1 MMALTRRILPALIP
15 LVLTACAAAPQRPVP
30 VSLTPAPAVT
40 PVQDVSMSP
49 KLMRPATAP
58 DFWSGM
64 RDSFAMPGC
73 EAGPEVVAWARTY
86 TKMPN
91 RFEQQVNEVLP
102 LIVYAHKSAMQHS
115 VAGEFALL
123 PWVESQYRHVP
134 GVKNRP
140 AGMWQI
146 MPQTAH
152 TLGLRVEKNYD
163 ERMDI
168 TKSTDS
174 VMNMMRRYYDDLG
187 DWRLVDVAYNAG
199 EFGLK
204 KTIDKHGGPTGEEGL
219 PDVPMKANTR
229 EHLVKLMAIACIV
242 RDPARFNVQLP
253 RQDGEDALQV
263 VQVSNPQS
271 LAQAAKQSG
280 LSMTDLRDFNPAY
293 RSTKG
298 TVSSSLLLPK
308 TAADQYNLG
317 PVAAVIE
324 EPSFASSDKDDAVAD
339 APVAK
344 SGKAGKNGKGAK
356 LSKAELAKAAKAE
369 KASKSRKTDAV
380 ASTSKPGKGSK
391 PSAAPAVNIVYKV
404 NNGESLWTIARRHQV
419 SVEQLMKWNDL
430 QTQAVKPGQV
440 LRLTAS
446 R

>member
-1 MMALTRRILPALIP
+1 MIALTRRLLPALIP

-30 VSLTPAPAVT
+30 VAAATAAPVA
-40 PVQDVSMSP
+40 PVDDVAMSP
-49 KLMRPATAP
+49 KLMRPAAP
-58 DFWSGM
+58 ADFWSSM
-64 RDSFAMPGC
+64 RDSFSMPGC

-86 TKMPN
+86 TRMPN

-102 LIVYAHKSAMQHS
+102 LIVYAHKSAMKHS

-134 GVKNRP
+134 GAKNRP

-163 ERMDI
+163 ERLDI
-168 TKSTDS
+168 TKSTES
-174 VMNMMRRYYDDLG
+174 VMTMMRRYYDDLG

-204 KTIDKHGGPTGEEGL
+204 KTIDKHGGPSDDEGL
-219 PDVPMKANTR
+219 PDVPMKAGTR
-229 EHLVKLMAIACIV
+229 EHLVKLMAMACIV

-253 RQDGEDALQV
+253 RQDRDDALQV
-263 VQVSNPQS
+263 VTVSNPQS

-280 LSMTDLRDFNPAY
+280 LSMNDLRDFNPAY
-293 RSTKG
+293 RTTKG

-317 PVAAVIE
+317 PVSPVAADASVEAEDVAAVD
-324 EPSFASSDKDDAVAD
+324 EPSSSSSS
-339 APVAK
+339 K
-344 SGKAGKNGKGAK
+344 STSSKS
-356 LSKAELAKAAKAE
+356 SKASRAS
-369 KASKSRKTDAV
+369 KASKAPSIAKA
-380 ASTSKPGKGSK
+380 SKPAKGGK
-391 PSAAPAVNIVYKV
+391 PSKAGAPAVAIYKV

>member
-1 MMALTRRILPALIP
+1 MNTLTRRLLPTLIP
-15 LVLTACAAAPQRPVP
+15 FVLTACAGSVPGPMPQ
-30 VSLTPAPAVT
+30 TPGAVT
-40 PVQDVSMSP
+40 PVGPVEDVAMSP
-49 KLMRPATAP
+49 KMLRPATP
-58 DFWSGM
+58 PHFWSDM
-64 RDSFAMPGC
+64 RGSFAMRGW
-73 EAGPEVVAWARTY
+73 EADPQVMAWAHTY

-115 VAGEFALL
+115 VAGEFAPL
-123 PWVESQYRHVP
+123 PWGGSQYRHAP
-134 GVKNRP
+134 GAKNRP

-146 MPQTAH
+146 MPQTAR

-163 ERMDI
+163 ERLDI
-168 TKSTDS
+168 TKSTES

-204 KTIDKHGGPTGEEGL
+204 KTIDKHGGPTHDEGL

-242 RDPARFNVQLP
+242 RDPARFNVSLP
-253 RQDGEDALQV
+253 RQDKEDALQV
-263 VQVSNPQS
+263 VKVDNPQS

-280 LSMTDLRDFNPAY
+280 LSMDNLRDFNPAY
-293 RSTKG
+293 RTSKG
-298 TVSSSLLLPK
+298 TISSSLLLPK
-308 TAADQYNLG
+308 SAADQYKLG
-317 PVAAVIE
+317 PVAAATDVPDAADDVADVAAAALPAATAKHGKNTKIAKTTK
-324 EPSFASSDKDDAVAD
+324 ASQVAKATKKPAKDDEPQV
-339 APVAK
+339 V
-344 SGKAGKNGKGAK
+344 
-356 LSKAELAKAAKAE
+356 
-369 KASKSRKTDAV
+369 
-380 ASTSKPGKGSK
+380 
-391 PSAAPAVNIVYKV
+391 IHKV
-404 NNGESLWTIARRHQV
+404 NNGESLWTIARRHQA

-440 LRLTAS
+440 LKLIAS

>member
-1 MMALTRRILPALIP
+1 MNPLVRRLLPTLIP
-15 LVLTACAAAPQRPVP
+15 LALSACAGTPPRAIGPLATPAAP
-30 VSLTPAPAVT
+30 STIDT
-40 PVQDVSMSP
+40 VQDVNMSP
-49 KLMRPATAP
+49 KLARPAPPA
-58 DFWSGM
+58 DFWGDM

-73 EAGPEVVAWARTY
+73 EADPQVMAWARTY

-91 RFEQQVNEVLP
+91 RFEQQINEVLP

-134 GVKNRP
+134 GAKNRP

-152 TLGLRVEKNYD
+152 TLGLRVDKNYD
-163 ERMDI
+163 ERLDI
-168 TKSTDS
+168 TKSTES
-174 VMNMMRRYYDDLG
+174 VMSMMRRYYDDLG

-204 KTIDKHGGPTGEEGL
+204 KTIDKHGGPTAYDGL

-229 EHLVKLMAIACIV
+229 EHLVKLMAIACVV

-253 RQDGEDALQV
+253 KQDRDDALQV
-263 VQVSNPQS
+263 VKVDNPQS

-280 LSMTDLRDFNPAY
+280 LSMNDLRDFNPAF
-293 RSTKG
+293 RTTRG
-298 TVSSSLLLPK
+298 TITSSLLLPK
-308 TAADQYNLG
+308 TAADQYKLG
-317 PVAAVIE
+317 PVDPVADLPAAQ
-324 EPSFASSDKDDAVAD
+324 ADDDAVAD
-339 APVAK
+339 AAPARAAT
-344 SGKAGKNGKGAK
+344 GKATKGS
-356 LSKAELAKAAKAE
+356 SKASKPARNAKTLAKASGKPAKKDEA
-369 KASKSRKTDAV
+369 KT
-380 ASTSKPGKGSK
+380 
-391 PSAAPAVNIVYKV
+391 IVYKV

-430 QTQAVKPGQV
+430 DTAAVKPGQV
-440 LRLTAS
+440 LKLTAS

>member
-30 VSLTPAPAVT
+30 VSVAPAPTAM
-40 PVQDVSMSP
+40 PVENVSMSP
-49 KLMRPATAP
+49 KLMRPAAP
-58 DFWSGM
+58 ADFWSGM

-134 GVKNRP
+134 GAKNRP

-146 MPQTAH
+146 MPQTAQ
-152 TLGLRVEKNYD
+152 TLGLRVQKNYD
-163 ERMDI
+163 ERLDI
-168 TKSTDS
+168 TKSTES
-174 VMNMMRRYYDDLG
+174 VMSMMRRYYDDLG

-204 KTIDKHGGPTGEEGL
+204 KTIDKHGGPTAEEGL
-219 PDVPMKANTR
+219 PDVPMKAGTR

-242 RDPARFNVQLP
+242 RDPGRFNVQLP

-280 LSMTDLRDFNPAY
+280 LSMNDLRDFNPAY
-293 RSTKG
+293 RTTQG

-317 PVAAVIE
+317 PVAAVV
-324 EPSFASSDKDDAVAD
+324 EPPSSSIDNDAVAD
-339 APVAK
+339 APISK
-344 SGKAGKNGKGAK
+344 SGKNAKGKK
-356 LSKAELAKAAKAE
+356 LSKAELAKAE
-369 KASKSRKTDAV
+369 KASKSSKADTV
-380 ASTSKPGKGSK
+380 AKASKPGKNAKSDEK
-391 PSAAPAVNIVYKV
+391 TVTIVYKV

>member
-30 VSLTPAPAVT
+30 LPVTPASTAT
-40 PVQDVSMSP
+40 PVADVSMSP
-49 KLMRPATAP
+49 KLVHPAAP
-58 DFWSGM
+58 ADFWSGM
-64 RDSFAMPGC
+64 RGSFEMPGC

-102 LIVYAHKSAMQHS
+102 LIVYAHKSAMKHD

-134 GVKNRP
+134 GAKNRP

-163 ERMDI
+163 ERLDI
-168 TKSTDS
+168 TKSTES
-174 VMNMMRRYYDDLG
+174 VMNMMHRYYDDLG

-204 KTIDKHGGPTGEEGL
+204 KTLDKHGGPTREEGL
-219 PDVPMKANTR
+219 PDVPMKAGTR

-242 RDPARFNVQLP
+242 RDPGRFNVQLP
-253 RQDGEDALQV
+253 RQDGDDALQV

-280 LSMTDLRDFNPAY
+280 LSMNDLRDFNPAY
-293 RSTKG
+293 RTTKG

-324 EPSFASSDKDDAVAD
+324 PPSSSVDDDAVANVP
-339 APVAK
+339 AAK
-344 SGKAGKNGKGAK
+344 SGKAGKNAKGGK
-356 LSKAELAKAAKAE
+356 LSKAELAKAE
-369 KASKSRKTDAV
+369 KASKSGKADAV
-380 ASTSKPGKGSK
+380 AKAAKSTKGDKSGK
-391 PSAAPAVNIVYKV
+391 AAEPAVVIVYKV

>member
-1 MMALTRRILPALIP
+1 MNVLSRRLLPTLLP
-15 LVLTACAAAPQRPVP
+15 LLLTACAGGIPRPVP
-30 VSLTPAPAVT
+30 SSPNTVTPAPVA
-40 PVQDVSMSP
+40 PVQDVAVAP
-49 KLMRPATAP
+49 KLLRPAPPA
-58 DFWSGM
+58 DFWSDM

-73 EAGPEVVAWARTY
+73 DADPQVMAWARTY
-86 TKMPN
+86 TKQPN

-102 LIVYAHKSAMQHS
+102 LIVYAHKSAMKHS

-134 GVKNRP
+134 GQRNRP

-146 MPQTAH
+146 MPQTAR

-163 ERMDI
+163 ERLDI
-168 TKSTDS
+168 TKSTES

-204 KTIDKHGGPTGEEGL
+204 KTLDKHGGPSDDDGL
-219 PDVPMKANTR
+219 PDVPMKAGTR
-229 EHLVKLMAIACIV
+229 EHLAKLMAMACIV
-242 RDPARFNVQLP
+242 RDPARFNVSLP
-253 RQDGEDALQV
+253 RQDREDTLQV
-263 VQVSNPQS
+263 VKVSSPQS

-280 LSMTDLRDFNPAY
+280 LSMNDLRDFNPAY
-293 RSTKG
+293 RTSKG
-298 TVSSSLLLPK
+298 TISSSLLLPK
-308 TAADQYNLG
+308 SAADQYKLG
-317 PVAAVIE
+317 PVDPVADVTGPAA
-324 EPSFASSDKDDAVAD
+324 DDAAAD
-339 APVAK
+339 APVKSTKGKPKAGAPAK
-344 SGKAGKNGKGAK
+344 NARAVAKAGKP
-356 LSKAELAKAAKAE
+356 SKAAKVDE
-369 KASKSRKTDAV
+369 PQV
-380 ASTSKPGKGSK
+380 
-391 PSAAPAVNIVYKV
+391 VIHKV

-440 LRLTAS
+440 LKLTAS

>member
-1 MMALTRRILPALIP
+1 MTTLHRRLLPSLIP
-15 LVLTACAAAPQRPVP
+15 FLLTACATGMTPRVPTTPLAPAPQTAPVDDVAMAP
-30 VSLTPAPAVT
+30 KLLRPAP
-40 PVQDVSMSP
+40 
-49 KLMRPATAP
+49 PA
-58 DFWSGM
+58 DFWAGM
-64 RDSFAMPGC
+64 RDSFGMPGC
-73 EAGPEVVAWARTY
+73 EADPQVLAWARTY

-102 LIVYAHKSAMQHS
+102 LIVYAQKSATQHG

-134 GVKNRP
+134 GAKNRP

-152 TLGLRVEKNYD
+152 TLGLRVDKNYD
-163 ERMDI
+163 ERLDI
-168 TKSTDS
+168 AKSTDS
-174 VMNMMRRYYDDLG
+174 VMTMMRRYYDDLG

-204 KTIDKHGGPTGEEGL
+204 KTIDRHGGPSGDDGL

-253 RQDGEDALQV
+253 RQDHQDTLQV

-271 LAQAAKQSG
+271 LSQAAKQSG
-280 LSMTDLRDFNPAY
+280 LSMNDLRDFNPAY
-293 RSTKG
+293 RTTKG

-308 TAADQYNLG
+308 SAADQYRLG
-317 PVAAVIE
+317 PVDPVADLPDAG
-324 EPSFASSDKDDAVAD
+324 DTDDADDTAS
-339 APVAK
+339 APTAAKGKSKATRAGK
-344 SGKAGKNGKGAK
+344 SGNAGTV
-356 LSKAELAKAAKAE
+356 
-369 KASKSRKTDAV
+369 ASTKKKSAKTDAV
-380 ASTSKPGKGSK
+380 
-391 PSAAPAVNIVYKV
+391 IHKV
-404 NNGESLWTIARRHQV
+404 DNGESLWTIARRHQV
-419 SVEQLMKWNDL
+419 SVEELMKWNDL
-430 QTQAVKPGQV
+430 RTQAVKPGQV
-440 LRLTAS
+440 LRLTA

>member
-1 MMALTRRILPALIP
+1 MNVLARRLLPTLIP
-15 LVLTACAAAPQRPVP
+15 LVLTACAGTTPRPIAPLAPP
-30 VSLTPAPAVT
+30 PAPTSVDT
-40 PVQDVSMSP
+40 VQDVNMSP
-49 KLMRPATAP
+49 KLARPAPPA
-58 DFWSGM
+58 DFWGEM

-73 EAGPEVVAWARTY
+73 EADPQVMAWARTY

-102 LIVYAHKSAMQHS
+102 LIVYAHKSAMKHS

-152 TLGLRVEKNYD
+152 TLGLRVDKNYD
-163 ERMDI
+163 ERLDI
-168 TKSTDS
+168 TKSTES
-174 VMNMMRRYYDDLG
+174 VMSMMRRYYDDLG

-204 KTIDKHGGPTGEEGL
+204 KTIDKHGGPSDDEGL
-219 PDVPMKANTR
+219 PDVPMKANTK

-242 RDPARFNVQLP
+242 RDPGRFNVQLP
-253 RQDGEDALQV
+253 KQDRDDALQV
-263 VQVSNPQS
+263 VKVDSPQS

-280 LSMTDLRDFNPAY
+280 LSMNDLRDFNPAF
-293 RSTKG
+293 RTTKATVTST
-298 TVSSSLLLPK
+298 LLLPK

-317 PVAAVIE
+317 PVD
-324 EPSFASSDKDDAVAD
+324 PVAD
-339 APVAK
+339 VPAASDDDGDMAPTKAASKATKTAKATKGLK
-344 SGKAGKNGKGAK
+344 SGKAVAKAVPASSKKDDAK
-356 LSKAELAKAAKAE
+356 L
-369 KASKSRKTDAV
+369 
-380 ASTSKPGKGSK
+380 
-391 PSAAPAVNIVYKV
+391 IVYKV

-430 QTQAVKPGQV
+430 DTAAVKPGQV
-440 LRLTAS
+440 LKLTAS

>member
-1 MMALTRRILPALIP
+1 MNAFTRRLLPTLIP
-15 LVLTACAAAPQRPVP
+15 MLLTACAAGMPKPLPHPLPVVAP
-30 VSLTPAPAVT
+30 PAPVEDVT
-40 PVQDVSMSP
+40 VSP
-49 KLMRPATAP
+49 KMMRPAQQA

-73 EAGPEVVAWARTY
+73 EADPQVLAWARTY

-102 LIVYAHKSAMQHS
+102 LIVYAHKAAMKHS

-134 GVKNRP
+134 GQKNRP

-146 MPQTAH
+146 MPQTAR

-163 ERMDI
+163 ERLDI
-168 TKSTDS
+168 TKSTES

-204 KTIDKHGGPTGEEGL
+204 KTIDRHGGPSDDDGL
-219 PDVPMKANTR
+219 PDVPMKANTK

-242 RDPARFNVQLP
+242 RDPGRFNVSLP
-253 RQDGEDALQV
+253 RQDGDDALQV
-263 VQVSNPQS
+263 VKVSTPQS

-280 LSMTDLRDFNPAY
+280 LSMDDLRGFNPAF
-293 RSTKG
+293 RTTSG
-298 TVSSSLLLPK
+298 TVSASLLLPK
-308 TAADQYNLG
+308 SAADQYKLG
-317 PVAAVIE
+317 PVDPVTDPADPIVDELSTAQAPVKGKKARTSKDAAV
-324 EPSFASSDKDDAVAD
+324 
-339 APVAK
+339 
-344 SGKAGKNGKGAK
+344 
-356 LSKAELAKAAKAE
+356 AKAKTTSR
-369 KASKSRKTDAV
+369 SKSK
-380 ASTSKPGKGSK
+380 
-391 PSAAPAVNIVYKV
+391 SAAADEPLVVHKV
-404 NNGESLWTIARRHQV
+404 NNGESLWSIARRHQV

-440 LRLTAS
+440 LKLTAS

>member
-1 MMALTRRILPALIP
+1 MNRFARRLLPTLIP
-15 LVLTACAAAPQRPVP
+15 LLLTACAAG
-30 VSLTPAPAVT
+30 TPKALPHPLPTVTAAPAVEDVTVT
-40 PVQDVSMSP
+40 PKM
-49 KLMRPATAP
+49 MRPAQAA

-64 RDSFAMPGC
+64 RDSFGMQGC
-73 EAGPEVVAWARTY
+73 EADPQVLAWARTY

-91 RFEQQVNEVLP
+91 RFEQQINEVLP
-102 LIVYAHKSAMQHS
+102 LIVYAHKSAMKHS

-134 GVKNRP
+134 GQKNRP

-146 MPQTAH
+146 MPQTAR

-163 ERMDI
+163 ERLDI
-168 TKSTDS
+168 AKSTES
-174 VMNMMRRYYDDLG
+174 VMSMMRRYYDDLG

-204 KTIDKHGGPTGEEGL
+204 KTIDKHGGPSDDEGL

-229 EHLVKLMAIACIV
+229 EHLVKLMAMACIV

-253 RQDGEDALQV
+253 KQDGDDALQV

-280 LSMTDLRDFNPAY
+280 LSMNDLRDFNPAY
-293 RSTKG
+293 RTNKG

-317 PVAAVIE
+317 PVAPVANDTSMEAQDVADIDT
-324 EPSFASSDKDDAVAD
+324 PASSGKSSKAS
-339 APVAK
+339 K
-344 SGKAGKNGKGAK
+344 SGKAT
-356 LSKAELAKAAKAE
+356 
-369 KASKSRKTDAV
+369 KASKAASVAKASKPTKDGKPSKGETPAV
-380 ASTSKPGKGSK
+380 A
-391 PSAAPAVNIVYKV
+391 VVKV
-404 NNGESLWTIARRHQV
+404 SNGESLWTIARRHQV

-430 QTQAVKPGQV
+430 QTQAVKPGQM

>member
-1 MMALTRRILPALIP
+1 MNVLSRRLLPTLLP
-15 LVLTACAAAPQRPVP
+15 LLLTACAGGIPRPVP
-30 VSLTPAPAVT
+30 SSPNTVTPAPVA
-40 PVQDVSMSP
+40 PVQDVAVAP
-49 KLMRPATAP
+49 KLLRPAPPA
-58 DFWSGM
+58 DFWSDM

-73 EAGPEVVAWARTY
+73 DADPQVMAWARTY
-86 TKMPN
+86 TKQPN

-102 LIVYAHKSAMQHS
+102 LIVYAHKSAMKHS

-134 GVKNRP
+134 GQRNRP

-146 MPQTAH
+146 MPQTAR

-163 ERMDI
+163 ERLDI
-168 TKSTDS
+168 TKSTES

-204 KTIDKHGGPTGEEGL
+204 KTLDKHGGPSDDDGL
-219 PDVPMKANTR
+219 PDVPMKAGTR
-229 EHLVKLMAIACIV
+229 EHLAKLMAMACIV
-242 RDPARFNVQLP
+242 RDPARFNVSLP
-253 RQDGEDALQV
+253 RQDREDTLQV
-263 VQVSNPQS
+263 VKVSSPQS

-280 LSMTDLRDFNPAY
+280 LSMNDLRDFNPAY
-293 RSTKG
+293 RTSKG
-298 TVSSSLLLPK
+298 TISSSLLLPK
-308 TAADQYNLG
+308 SAADQYKLG
-317 PVAAVIE
+317 PVDPVADVTGPAA
-324 EPSFASSDKDDAVAD
+324 DDAAAD
-339 APVAK
+339 APVKSTKGKPKAGAPAK
-344 SGKAGKNGKGAK
+344 NAHAVAKAGKP
-356 LSKAELAKAAKAE
+356 SKAAKVDE
-369 KASKSRKTDAV
+369 PQV
-380 ASTSKPGKGSK
+380 
-391 PSAAPAVNIVYKV
+391 VIHKV

-440 LRLTAS
+440 LKLTAS

>member
-1 MMALTRRILPALIP
+1 MMDLTRRLLPTLIP

-30 VSLTPAPAVT
+30 VTPAAAPTVA

-49 KLMRPATAP
+49 KLMRPSTAP
-58 DFWSGM
+58 DFWSEM

-102 LIVYAHKSAMQHS
+102 LIVYAHKSAVQHN

-134 GVKNRP
+134 GAKNRP

-163 ERMDI
+163 ERLDI

-174 VMNMMRRYYDDLG
+174 VMNMIHRYYDDLG

-204 KTIDKHGGPTGEEGL
+204 KTIDKHGGPTAEEGL
-219 PDVPMKANTR
+219 PDVPMKAATK

-242 RDPARFNVQLP
+242 RDPGRFNVQLP

-280 LSMTDLRDFNPAY
+280 LSMNDLRDFNPAY
-293 RSTKG
+293 RTTKG

-324 EPSFASSDKDDAVAD
+324 PPSSSIDDDAVAD
-339 APVAK
+339 VPAAK
-344 SGKAGKNGKGAK
+344 SGKVAKSAKGKK
-356 LSKAELAKAAKAE
+356 LSKAELAKAE
-369 KASKSRKTDAV
+369 KASKAGKANAV
-380 ASTSKPGKGSK
+380 AKASTPGKNAKSSDEK
-391 PSAAPAVNIVYKV
+391 AVTIVYKV

>member
-1 MMALTRRILPALIP
+1 MNVLARRLLPTLIP
-15 LVLTACAAAPQRPVP
+15 LVLTACAGTTPRPIAPLAPP
-30 VSLTPAPAVT
+30 PAPTSVDT
-40 PVQDVSMSP
+40 VQDVNMSP
-49 KLMRPATAP
+49 KLARPAPPA
-58 DFWSGM
+58 DFWGEM

-73 EAGPEVVAWARTY
+73 EADPQVMAWARTY
-86 TKMPN
+86 TKLPN

-102 LIVYAHKSAMQHS
+102 LIVYAHKSAMKHS

-152 TLGLRVEKNYD
+152 TLGLRVDKNYD
-163 ERMDI
+163 ERLDI
-168 TKSTDS
+168 TKSTES
-174 VMNMMRRYYDDLG
+174 VMSMMRRYYDDLG

-204 KTIDKHGGPTGEEGL
+204 KTIDKHGGPSDDEGL
-219 PDVPMKANTR
+219 PDVPMKANTK

-242 RDPARFNVQLP
+242 RDPGRFNVQLP
-253 RQDGEDALQV
+253 KQDRDDALQV
-263 VQVSNPQS
+263 VKVDSPQS

-280 LSMTDLRDFNPAY
+280 LSMNDLRDFNPAF
-293 RSTKG
+293 RTTKATVTST
-298 TVSSSLLLPK
+298 LLLPK

-317 PVAAVIE
+317 PVD
-324 EPSFASSDKDDAVAD
+324 PVAD
-339 APVAK
+339 VPAASDDDEDMAPTKAASKATKTAKTTKGLK
-344 SGKAGKNGKGAK
+344 SGKAVAKAVPASSKKDDAK
-356 LSKAELAKAAKAE
+356 L
-369 KASKSRKTDAV
+369 
-380 ASTSKPGKGSK
+380 
-391 PSAAPAVNIVYKV
+391 IVYKV

-430 QTQAVKPGQV
+430 DTASVKPGQV
-440 LRLTAS
+440 LKLTAS

>member
-1 MMALTRRILPALIP
+1 MNVLSRRLLPTLLP
-15 LVLTACAAAPQRPVP
+15 LLLTACAGGIPRPVP
-30 VSLTPAPAVT
+30 SSPNTVTPAPVA
-40 PVQDVSMSP
+40 PVQDVAVAP
-49 KLMRPATAP
+49 KLLRPAPPA
-58 DFWSGM
+58 DFWSDM

-73 EAGPEVVAWARTY
+73 DADPQVMAWARTY
-86 TKMPN
+86 TKQPN

-102 LIVYAHKSAMQHS
+102 LIVYAHKSAMKHS

-134 GVKNRP
+134 GQRNRP

-146 MPQTAH
+146 MPQTAR

-163 ERMDI
+163 ERLDI
-168 TKSTDS
+168 TKSTES

-204 KTIDKHGGPTGEEGL
+204 KTLDKHGGPSDDDGL
-219 PDVPMKANTR
+219 PDVPMKAGTR
-229 EHLVKLMAIACIV
+229 EHLAKLMAMACIV
-242 RDPARFNVQLP
+242 RDPARFNVSLP
-253 RQDGEDALQV
+253 RQDREDTLQV
-263 VQVSNPQS
+263 VKVSSPQS

-280 LSMTDLRDFNPAY
+280 LSMNDLRDFNPAY
-293 RSTKG
+293 RTSKG
-298 TVSSSLLLPK
+298 TISSSLLLPK
-308 TAADQYNLG
+308 SAADQYKLG
-317 PVAAVIE
+317 PVDPVADVTG
-324 EPSFASSDKDDAVAD
+324 PVTDDAAAD
-339 APVAK
+339 APVKSTKGKPKAGAPAK
-344 SGKAGKNGKGAK
+344 NARAVAKAGKP
-356 LSKAELAKAAKAE
+356 SKAAKVDE
-369 KASKSRKTDAV
+369 PQV
-380 ASTSKPGKGSK
+380 
-391 PSAAPAVNIVYKV
+391 VIHKV

-440 LRLTAS
+440 LKLTAS

>member
-1 MMALTRRILPALIP
+1 MKRLARRLLPTLLP
-15 LVLTACAAAPQRPVP
+15 MVLTACATTPRPV
-30 VSLTPAPAVT
+30 APAMAPPPVAPVDT
-40 PVQDVSMSP
+40 VQDVNMSP
-49 KLMRPATAP
+49 KLARPAPPA
-58 DFWSGM
+58 DFWGEM

-73 EAGPEVVAWARTY
+73 EADPQVMAWARTY

-102 LIVYAHKSAMQHS
+102 LIVYAHKAAMKHS

-134 GVKNRP
+134 GAKNRP

-163 ERMDI
+163 ERLDI
-168 TKSTDS
+168 TKSTES
-174 VMNMMRRYYDDLG
+174 VMSMMRRYYDDLG

-204 KTIDKHGGPTGEEGL
+204 KTIDKHGGPSDDDGL
-219 PDVPMKANTR
+219 PDVPMKANTK
-229 EHLVKLMAIACIV
+229 EHLVKLMAMACIV

-253 RQDGEDALQV
+253 KQDRDDALQV
-263 VQVSNPQS
+263 VKVDNPQS

-280 LSMTDLRDFNPAY
+280 LSMNDLRDFNPAY
-293 RSTKG
+293 RTSKG
-298 TVSSSLLLPK
+298 TVANTLLLPK
-308 TAADQYNLG
+308 SAADQYKLG
-317 PVAAVIE
+317 PVD
-324 EPSFASSDKDDAVAD
+324 PVAD
-339 APVAK
+339 APAADDADDAADATPAKATAK
-344 SGKAGKNGKGAK
+344 SKTTKGG
-356 LSKAELAKAAKAE
+356 
-369 KASKSRKTDAV
+369 KASKTTKNV
-380 ASTSKPGKGSK
+380 AKASKKPEGK
-391 PSAAPAVNIVYKV
+391 AAVYKV

-430 QTQAVKPGQV
+430 DTAAVKPGQV
-440 LRLTAS
+440 LKLTAS

>member
-1 MMALTRRILPALIP
+1 MNVLSRRLLPTLLP
-15 LVLTACAAAPQRPVP
+15 LLLTACAGGIPRPVP
-30 VSLTPAPAVT
+30 SSPNTVTTAPVA
-40 PVQDVSMSP
+40 PVQDVAVAP
-49 KLMRPATAP
+49 KLLRPAPPA
-58 DFWSGM
+58 DFWSDM

-73 EAGPEVVAWARTY
+73 DADPQVMAWARTY
-86 TKMPN
+86 TKQPN

-102 LIVYAHKSAMQHS
+102 LIVYAHKSAMKHS

-134 GVKNRP
+134 GQRNRP

-146 MPQTAH
+146 MPQTAR

-163 ERMDI
+163 ERLDI
-168 TKSTDS
+168 TKSTES

-204 KTIDKHGGPTGEEGL
+204 KTLDKHGGPSDDDGL
-219 PDVPMKANTR
+219 PDVPMKAGTR
-229 EHLVKLMAIACIV
+229 EHLAKLMAMACIV
-242 RDPARFNVQLP
+242 RDPARFNVSLP
-253 RQDGEDALQV
+253 RQDREDTLQV
-263 VQVSNPQS
+263 VKVSSPQS

-280 LSMTDLRDFNPAY
+280 LSMNDLRDFNPAY
-293 RSTKG
+293 RTSKG
-298 TVSSSLLLPK
+298 TISSSLLLPK
-308 TAADQYNLG
+308 SAADQYKLG
-317 PVAAVIE
+317 PVDPVADVTGPAA
-324 EPSFASSDKDDAVAD
+324 DDAAAD
-339 APVAK
+339 APVKSTKGKPKAGAPAK
-344 SGKAGKNGKGAK
+344 NARAVAKAGKP
-356 LSKAELAKAAKAE
+356 SKAAKVDE
-369 KASKSRKTDAV
+369 PQV
-380 ASTSKPGKGSK
+380 
-391 PSAAPAVNIVYKV
+391 VIHKV

-440 LRLTAS
+440 LKLTAS

>member
-1 MMALTRRILPALIP
+1 MIALTRRLLPTLIP
-15 LVLTACAAAPQRPVP
+15 LVLTACAAAPMHPVP
-30 VSLTPAPAVT
+30 VAAAPAAVAA
-40 PVQDVSMSP
+40 PVNDVAMSP
-49 KLMRPATAP
+49 KLLRPSQPA
-58 DFWSGM
+58 DFWSSM

-102 LIVYAHKSAMQHS
+102 LIVYAHKSAMKHS

-134 GVKNRP
+134 GAKNRP

-163 ERMDI
+163 ERLDI
-168 TKSTDS
+168 TRSTES
-174 VMNMMRRYYDDLG
+174 VMSMMRRYYDDLG

-204 KTIDKHGGPTGEEGL
+204 KTIDKHGGPSDDEGL
-219 PDVPMKANTR
+219 PDVPMKANTK
-229 EHLVKLMAIACIV
+229 EHLVKLMAMACIV

-253 RQDGEDALQV
+253 KQDGEEALQV
-263 VQVSNPQS
+263 VKVSNPQS

-280 LSMTDLRDFNPAY
+280 LSMNDLRDFNPAY
-293 RSTKG
+293 RTTKG

-317 PVAAVIE
+317 PVSPVAEDTSVEADDIAAVDS
-324 EPSFASSDKDDAVAD
+324 EPT
-339 APVAK
+339 
-344 SGKAGKNGKGAK
+344 SGKSSKGAK
-356 LSKAELAKAAKAE
+356 ASKASKGARASKGASVAKAE
-369 KASKSRKTDAV
+369 KAEKAEKAGN
-380 ASTSKPGKGSK
+380 KPT
-391 PSAAPAVNIVYKV
+391 VTYKV

>member
-1 MMALTRRILPALIP
+1 
-15 LVLTACAAAPQRPVP
+15 
-30 VSLTPAPAVT
+30 
-40 PVQDVSMSP
+40 
-49 KLMRPATAP
+49 
-58 DFWSGM
+58 
-64 RDSFAMPGC
+64 
-73 EAGPEVVAWARTY
+73 
-86 TKMPN
+86 MPN

-102 LIVYAHKSAMQHS
+102 LIVYAHKSAAQHS

-134 GVKNRP
+134 GAKNRP

-163 ERMDI
+163 ERLDI

-174 VMNMMRRYYDDLG
+174 VMTMIRRYYDDLG

-204 KTIDKHGGPTGEEGL
+204 KTIDKHGGPTADEGL
-219 PDVPMKANTR
+219 PDVPMKAATR

-242 RDPARFNVQLP
+242 RDPGRFNVQLP
-253 RQDGEDALQV
+253 RQDGDDALQV

-280 LSMTDLRDFNPAY
+280 LSMNDLRDFNPAY
-293 RSTKG
+293 RTTKG
-298 TVSSSLLLPK
+298 TVASSLLLPK
-308 TAADQYNLG
+308 SAADQYNLG
-317 PVAAVIE
+317 PVAAVVE
-324 EPSFASSDKDDAVAD
+324 EPSSSVDDDAVAD
-339 APVAK
+339 VASSK
-344 SGKAGKNGKGAK
+344 GGKNGKNAKSAK
-356 LSKAELAKAAKAE
+356 LSKAQLAKAAKA
-369 KASKSRKTDAV
+369 SKSGKADAIAKAAKSSKGAKSGKTEEPAV
-380 ASTSKPGKGSK
+380 AS
-391 PSAAPAVNIVYKV
+391 VYKV

>member
-1 MMALTRRILPALIP
+1 MMALTRRILPALVP

-30 VSLTPAPAVT
+30 VSVAPAPTVI
-40 PVQDVSMSP
+40 PVENVSMSP
-49 KLMRPATAP
+49 KLMRPAASA

-146 MPQTAH
+146 MPQTAQ
-152 TLGLRVEKNYD
+152 TLGLRVQKNYD
-163 ERMDI
+163 ERLDI
-168 TKSTDS
+168 TKSTES
-174 VMNMMRRYYDDLG
+174 VMSMMRRYYDDLG

-204 KTIDKHGGPTGEEGL
+204 KTIDKHGGPTAEEGL
-219 PDVPMKANTR
+219 PDVPMKAATR

-242 RDPARFNVQLP
+242 RDPGRFNVQLP
-253 RQDGEDALQV
+253 RQDGDDALQV

-280 LSMTDLRDFNPAY
+280 LSMNDLRDFNPAY
-293 RSTKG
+293 RTTKG

-324 EPSFASSDKDDAVAD
+324 EPSSSIDDDAVAD
-339 APVAK
+339 VPAAK
-344 SGKAGKNGKGAK
+344 GSKGKKNAKGAK
-356 LSKAELAKAAKAE
+356 LSRAEIAKADRAEKAAKAGKASAVAKATTSGKGGKPSKADE
-369 KASKSRKTDAV
+369 KAV
-380 ASTSKPGKGSK
+380 A
-391 PSAAPAVNIVYKV
+391 IVYKV

>member
-30 VSLTPAPAVT
+30 LPVTPAPTAT
-40 PVQDVSMSP
+40 PVADVSMSP
-49 KLMRPATAP
+49 KLVRPAAP
-58 DFWSGM
+58 ADFWSGM
-64 RDSFAMPGC
+64 RDSFEMPGC
-73 EAGPEVVAWARTY
+73 EAGPEVLAWARTY

-102 LIVYAHKSAMQHS
+102 LIVYAHKSAMKHD

-134 GVKNRP
+134 GAKNRP

-163 ERMDI
+163 ERLDI
-168 TKSTDS
+168 TKSTES
-174 VMNMMRRYYDDLG
+174 VMNMMHRYYDDLG

-204 KTIDKHGGPTGEEGL
+204 KTIDKHGGPTREEGL
-219 PDVPMKANTR
+219 PDVPMKAGTR

-242 RDPARFNVQLP
+242 RDPGRFNVQLP
-253 RQDGEDALQV
+253 RQDGDDALQV

-280 LSMTDLRDFNPAY
+280 LSMNDLRDFNPAY
-293 RSTKG
+293 RTTKG

-324 EPSFASSDKDDAVAD
+324 PPSSSVDDDAVANVP
-339 APVAK
+339 AAK
-344 SGKAGKNGKGAK
+344 SGKAGKNAKGGK
-356 LSKAELAKAAKAE
+356 LSKAELAKAE
-369 KASKSRKTDAV
+369 KASKSGKADAV
-380 ASTSKPGKGSK
+380 AKAAKSTKGDKSGK
-391 PSAAPAVNIVYKV
+391 AAEPAVVIVYKV

>member
-1 MMALTRRILPALIP
+1 MNVLSRRLLPTLLP
-15 LVLTACAAAPQRPVP
+15 LLLTACAGGIPRPVP
-30 VSLTPAPAVT
+30 SSPNTVTPAPVA
-40 PVQDVSMSP
+40 PVQDVAVAP
-49 KLMRPATAP
+49 KLLRPAPPA
-58 DFWSGM
+58 DFWSDM

-73 EAGPEVVAWARTY
+73 DADPQVMAWARTY
-86 TKMPN
+86 TKQPN

-102 LIVYAHKSAMQHS
+102 LIVYAHKSAMKHS

-134 GVKNRP
+134 GQRNRP

-146 MPQTAH
+146 MPQTAR

-163 ERMDI
+163 ERLDI
-168 TKSTDS
+168 TKSTES

-204 KTIDKHGGPTGEEGL
+204 KTLDKHGGPSDDDGL
-219 PDVPMKANTR
+219 PDVPMKAGTR
-229 EHLVKLMAIACIV
+229 EHLAKLMAMACIV
-242 RDPARFNVQLP
+242 RDPARFNVSLP
-253 RQDGEDALQV
+253 RQDREDTLQV
-263 VQVSNPQS
+263 VKVSSPQS

-280 LSMTDLRDFNPAY
+280 LSMNDLRDFNPAY
-293 RSTKG
+293 RTSKG
-298 TVSSSLLLPK
+298 TISSSLLLPK
-308 TAADQYNLG
+308 SAADQYKLG
-317 PVAAVIE
+317 PVDPVADVTGPVA
-324 EPSFASSDKDDAVAD
+324 DDAAAD
-339 APVAK
+339 APVKSTKGKPKAGAPAK
-344 SGKAGKNGKGAK
+344 NARAVAKAGKP
-356 LSKAELAKAAKAE
+356 SKAAKVDE
-369 KASKSRKTDAV
+369 PQV
-380 ASTSKPGKGSK
+380 
-391 PSAAPAVNIVYKV
+391 VIHKV

-440 LRLTAS
+440 LKLTAS

>member
-1 MMALTRRILPALIP
+1 
-15 LVLTACAAAPQRPVP
+15 
-30 VSLTPAPAVT
+30 
-40 PVQDVSMSP
+40 MSP
-49 KLMRPATAP
+49 KLVRPAAP
-58 DFWSGM
+58 ADFWSGM

-102 LIVYAHKSAMQHS
+102 LIVYAHKSAMQHN

-134 GVKNRP
+134 GAKNRP

-146 MPQTAH
+146 MPQTAR

-163 ERMDI
+163 ERLDI
-168 TKSTDS
+168 TKSTES
-174 VMNMMRRYYDDLG
+174 VMNMMHRYYDDLG

-204 KTIDKHGGPTGEEGL
+204 KTLDKHGGPTAEEGL
-219 PDVPMKANTR
+219 PDVPMKAGTR

-242 RDPARFNVQLP
+242 RDPGRFNVQLP
-253 RQDGEDALQV
+253 RQDGDDALQV

-280 LSMTDLRDFNPAY
+280 LSMNDLRDFNPAY

-317 PVAAVIE
+317 PVAAVAE
-324 EPSFASSDKDDAVAD
+324 EPSSSVDDNAVAD
-339 APVAK
+339 APAAK
-344 SGKAGKNGKGAK
+344 GGKAGKKAKVGK
-356 LSKAELAKAAKAE
+356 LSRAELAKAGK
-369 KASKSRKTDAV
+369 
-380 ASTSKPGKGSK
+380 ASTSGKGAKPGKAEGS
-391 PSAAPAVNIVYKV
+391 AVAIVYKV

>member
-1 MMALTRRILPALIP
+1 
-15 LVLTACAAAPQRPVP
+15 
-30 VSLTPAPAVT
+30 
-40 PVQDVSMSP
+40 MSP
-49 KLMRPATAP
+49 KLVRPAAP
-58 DFWSGM
+58 ADFWSGM

-73 EAGPEVVAWARTY
+73 EAGPEVIAWARTY

-102 LIVYAHKSAMQHS
+102 LIIYAHKSAMQHN

-134 GVKNRP
+134 GAKNRP

-146 MPQTAH
+146 MPQTAR

-163 ERMDI
+163 ERLDI
-168 TKSTDS
+168 TKSTES
-174 VMNMMRRYYDDLG
+174 VMNMMHRYYDDLG

-204 KTIDKHGGPTGEEGL
+204 KTLDKHGGPTAEEGL
-219 PDVPMKANTR
+219 PDVPMKAVTR

-242 RDPARFNVQLP
+242 RDPGRFNVQLP
-253 RQDGEDALQV
+253 RQDGDDALQV

-280 LSMTDLRDFNPAY
+280 LSMNDLRDFNPAY

-317 PVAAVIE
+317 PVAAVAE
-324 EPSFASSDKDDAVAD
+324 EPSSSIDDNAVAD
-339 APVAK
+339 APAATG
-344 SGKAGKNGKGAK
+344 GKAGKKAKVGK
-356 LSKAELAKAAKAE
+356 LSKAELAKAGK
-369 KASKSRKTDAV
+369 
-380 ASTSKPGKGSK
+380 ASTSGKGAKPGKAEGS
-391 PSAAPAVNIVYKV
+391 AVAIVYKV

>member
-1 MMALTRRILPALIP
+1 MPFL
-15 LVLTACAAAPQRPVP
+15 LTACATSMAPRVP
-30 VSLTPAPAVT
+30 TAPAAAAVQT
-40 PVQDVSMSP
+40 APVDDVAMSP
-49 KLMRPATAP
+49 KLLRPAPPA
-58 DFWSGM
+58 DFWASM

-73 EAGPEVVAWARTY
+73 EADPQVMAWARTY

-102 LIVYAHKSAMQHS
+102 LIVYAHKSATQHS

-134 GVKNRP
+134 GAKNRP

-152 TLGLRVEKNYD
+152 TLGLRVDKNYD
-163 ERMDI
+163 ERLDI
-168 TKSTDS
+168 TKSTES
-174 VMNMMRRYYDDLG
+174 VMSMMRRYYDDLG

-204 KTIDKHGGPTGEEGL
+204 RTLDKHGGPNDDDGL
-219 PDVPMKANTR
+219 PDVPMKANTK

-253 RQDGEDALQV
+253 RQDLQDSLQV

-280 LSMTDLRDFNPAY
+280 LSMDDLRDFNPAY

-298 TVSSSLLLPK
+298 TVASSLLLPK
-308 TAADQYNLG
+308 SAADQYKLG
-317 PVAAVIE
+317 PV
-324 EPSFASSDKDDAVAD
+324 DAVAD
-339 APVAK
+339 VPDPIVDTAVEDAPAK
-344 SGKAGKNGKGAK
+344 STRKDKAARTSSKGSSKVSVAKAGKNPKT
-356 LSKAELAKAAKAE
+356 
-369 KASKSRKTDAV
+369 RTDASPKNDV
-380 ASTSKPGKGSK
+380 
-391 PSAAPAVNIVYKV
+391 VIHKV
-404 NNGESLWTIARRHQV
+404 DNGESLWTIARRHQV

-430 QTQAVKPGQV
+430 QTRAVKPGQV

-446 R
+446 K

>member
-1 MMALTRRILPALIP
+1 MNTLTRRLLPTLIP
-15 LVLTACAAAPQRPVP
+15 FVLTACAGSVPRPVP
-30 VSLTPAPAVT
+30 QAPVAVT
-40 PVQDVSMSP
+40 PVAPVEDVAMSP
-49 KLMRPATAP
+49 KMLRPAP
-58 DFWSGM
+58 PVDFWSDM
-64 RDSFAMPGC
+64 RGSFAMPGC
-73 EAGPEVVAWARTY
+73 EADPQVMAWAHTY

-134 GVKNRP
+134 GAKNRP

-163 ERMDI
+163 ERLDI
-168 TKSTDS
+168 TKSTES
-174 VMNMMRRYYDDLG
+174 VMNMMHRYYDDLG

-204 KTIDKHGGPTGEEGL
+204 KTIDKHGGPTHDEGL

-242 RDPARFNVQLP
+242 RDPARFNVSLP
-253 RQDGEDALQV
+253 RQDKEDALLV
-263 VQVSNPQS
+263 VKVDNPQS

-280 LSMTDLRDFNPAY
+280 LSMDNLRDFNPAY
-293 RSTKG
+293 RTSKG
-298 TVSSSLLLPK
+298 TISSSLLLPK
-308 TAADQYNLG
+308 SAADQYKLG
-317 PVAAVIE
+317 PVAAATDVPDAADDVADVAAAALPAPTAKHGKNTKIAKTTK
-324 EPSFASSDKDDAVAD
+324 ASQVAKATKKPAKDDEPQV
-339 APVAK
+339 V
-344 SGKAGKNGKGAK
+344 
-356 LSKAELAKAAKAE
+356 
-369 KASKSRKTDAV
+369 
-380 ASTSKPGKGSK
+380 
-391 PSAAPAVNIVYKV
+391 IHKV

-440 LRLTAS
+440 LKLTAS

>member
-30 VSLTPAPAVT
+30 LPVTPAPTVT
-40 PVQDVSMSP
+40 PVADVSMSP
-49 KLMRPATAP
+49 KLVRPAAP
-58 DFWSGM
+58 ADFWSGM
-64 RDSFAMPGC
+64 RDSFEMPGC

-102 LIVYAHKSAMQHS
+102 LIVYAHKSAMQHN

-134 GVKNRP
+134 GAKNRP

-163 ERMDI
+163 ERLDI
-168 TKSTDS
+168 TKSTES
-174 VMNMMRRYYDDLG
+174 VMNMIHRYYDDLG

-204 KTIDKHGGPTGEEGL
+204 KTLDKHGGPTAEEGL
-219 PDVPMKANTR
+219 PDVPMKAVTR

-242 RDPARFNVQLP
+242 RDPGRFNVQLP
-253 RQDGEDALQV
+253 RQDGDDALQV

-280 LSMTDLRDFNPAY
+280 LSMNDLRDFNPAY
-293 RSTKG
+293 RTTKG

-317 PVAAVIE
+317 PVAAVAE
-324 EPSFASSDKDDAVAD
+324 EPSSSVDDNAVANVP
-339 APVAK
+339 AAK
-344 SGKAGKNGKGAK
+344 GGKTGKGGKNAKTGK
-356 LSKAELAKAAKAE
+356 LSKAELAKAG
-369 KASKSRKTDAV
+369 KASKSGKADAV
-380 ASTSKPGKGSK
+380 AKATKSGKSGKAEGS
-391 PSAAPAVNIVYKV
+391 AVAIVYKV

>member
-1 MMALTRRILPALIP
+1 MNVLSRRLLPTLLP
-15 LVLTACAAAPQRPVP
+15 LLLTACAGGIPRPVP
-30 VSLTPAPAVT
+30 SSPNTVTPAPVA
-40 PVQDVSMSP
+40 PVQDMAVAP
-49 KLMRPATAP
+49 KLLRPAPPA
-58 DFWSGM
+58 DFWSDM

-73 EAGPEVVAWARTY
+73 DADPQVMAWARTY
-86 TKMPN
+86 TKQPN

-102 LIVYAHKSAMQHS
+102 LIVYAHKSAMKHS

-134 GVKNRP
+134 GQRNRP

-146 MPQTAH
+146 MPQTAR

-163 ERMDI
+163 ERLDI
-168 TKSTDS
+168 TKSTES

-204 KTIDKHGGPTGEEGL
+204 KTLDKHGGPSDDDGL
-219 PDVPMKANTR
+219 PDVPMKAGTR
-229 EHLVKLMAIACIV
+229 EHLAKLMAMACIV
-242 RDPARFNVQLP
+242 RDPARFNVSLP
-253 RQDGEDALQV
+253 RQDREDTLQV
-263 VQVSNPQS
+263 VKVSSPQS

-280 LSMTDLRDFNPAY
+280 LSMNDLRDFNPAY
-293 RSTKG
+293 RTSKG
-298 TVSSSLLLPK
+298 TISSSLLLPK
-308 TAADQYNLG
+308 SAADQYKLG
-317 PVAAVIE
+317 PVDPVADVNGPAA
-324 EPSFASSDKDDAVAD
+324 DAAAAD
-339 APVAK
+339 APVKSTKGKPKAGAPAK
-344 SGKAGKNGKGAK
+344 NARAVAKAGKP
-356 LSKAELAKAAKAE
+356 SSKAAKVDE
-369 KASKSRKTDAV
+369 PQV
-380 ASTSKPGKGSK
+380 
-391 PSAAPAVNIVYKV
+391 VIHKV

-440 LRLTAS
+440 LKLTAS

>member
-1 MMALTRRILPALIP
+1 MNVLSRRLLPTLLP
-15 LVLTACAAAPQRPVP
+15 LLLTACAGGIPRPVP
-30 VSLTPAPAVT
+30 SSPNTVTPAPVA
-40 PVQDVSMSP
+40 PVQDVAVAP
-49 KLMRPATAP
+49 KLLRPAPPA
-58 DFWSGM
+58 DFWSDM

-73 EAGPEVVAWARTY
+73 DADPQVMAWARTY
-86 TKMPN
+86 TKQPN

-102 LIVYAHKSAMQHS
+102 LIVYAHKSAMKHS

-134 GVKNRP
+134 GQRNRP

-146 MPQTAH
+146 MPQTAR

-163 ERMDI
+163 ERLDI
-168 TKSTDS
+168 TKSTES

-204 KTIDKHGGPTGEEGL
+204 KTLDKHGGPSDDDGL
-219 PDVPMKANTR
+219 PDVPMKAGTR
-229 EHLVKLMAIACIV
+229 EHLAKLMAMACIV
-242 RDPARFNVQLP
+242 RDPARFNVSLP
-253 RQDGEDALQV
+253 RQDREDTLQV
-263 VQVSNPQS
+263 VKVSSPQS

-280 LSMTDLRDFNPAY
+280 LSMNDLRDFNPAY
-293 RSTKG
+293 RTSKG
-298 TVSSSLLLPK
+298 TISSSLLLPK
-308 TAADQYNLG
+308 SAADQYKLG
-317 PVAAVIE
+317 PVDPVADVTGPVA
-324 EPSFASSDKDDAVAD
+324 DDDAAD
-339 APVAK
+339 APVKSTKGKPKAGAPAK
-344 SGKAGKNGKGAK
+344 NARAVAKAGKP
-356 LSKAELAKAAKAE
+356 SKAAKVDE
-369 KASKSRKTDAV
+369 PQV
-380 ASTSKPGKGSK
+380 
-391 PSAAPAVNIVYKV
+391 VIHKV

-440 LRLTAS
+440 LKLTAS